1 MFVLSIETFRLR
13 TLWGNVTFIKWA
25 SYWIEIHAHK
35 SKRFR
40 REVESFSWVHNPV
53 FSPSLFRYQAF
64 LSLSFCRFTPRKP
77 VSKARHFASRGW
89 MSMMK
94 VSTSCN
100 DVTGEH
106 CSRNHD
112 EFIRTANYLPVDGVS
127 LNVRKR
133 VHMQNAWS
141 SIFYRGKRGRGIWK
155 FCLAPSIC
163 LLHRIN

>member
-1 MFVLSIETFRLR
+1 MPINPSGSVERLNPPREFTAPPFSLSLFFPSSL
-13 TLWGNVTFIKWA
+13 
-25 SYWIEIHAHK
+25 
-35 SKRFR
+35 
-40 REVESFSWVHNPV
+40 P
-53 FSPSLFRYQAF
+53 PSL
-64 LSLSFCRFTPRKP
+64 SLFPSFYTSKTRLE
-77 VSKARHFASRGW
+77 SKALCKPRW
-89 MSMMK
+89 MPMIK
-94 VSTSCN
+94 VSVPCN

-141 SIFYRGKRGRGIWK
+141 SIFHRGKRCRGIWK
-155 FCLAPSIC
+155 FCLAPSVC